1 MIALLTD
8 IFKFIWKI
16 IKALKKPLLVLLGIF
31 LAILIG
37 YMVFTGKQI

>member
-1 MIALLTD
+1 MFNLLKE
-8 IFKFIWKI
+8 IFGFLWKV

-37 YMVFTGKQI
+37 YMVFTGKRI